1 VELQNFK
8 KMTDLLAE
16 NFKSFWKNVF
26 CERFSELFF
35 RKTYRQPP
43 PPQAPPSVANI
54 FREKFLLSGGPG
66 IEGGPNFGLHPP
78 NQKPVGTALLD
89 SKYGNHMLCTHE
101 LHSYLL
107 VDNRGYACI

>member
-1 VELQNFK
+1 MFFAKDFQNF
-8 KMTDLLAE
+8 
-16 NFKSFWKNVF
+16 
-26 CERFSELFF
+26 FF
-35 RKTYRQPP
+35 GKHIVNLP